1 MDHAEVR
8 RLALFDGLDDEQ
20 LRSLVGSGTEV
31 AFSPGEEL
39 FREGRPADFWWVL
52 VDGSLDLV
60 RHVGREETVL
70 AAMDVPGRWAG
81 GFRAWDDTGVYLAT
95 GRATTAGRILRIPA
109 DVLRT
114 CTSTWFPFGDHLV
127 EGLFRT
133 ARRIES
139 VVREKEAL
147 IALGTLSAGL
157 AHELNN
163 PAAAASRAVDS
174 LGREYEAL
182 LSSLRRLAERSISA
196 EQFQALDALRRELP
210 PLQAVPDPLE
220 VADLEE
226 ALAAYLSR
234 HGVERHWALTPVLA
248 RSGVTVEWCD
258 RVAGVLG
265 DAVEPGME
273 WVASGL
279 AAARSLS
286 EVREAAGRIS
296 GLVGAVKSYSQMDR
310 ASVQLVDVT
319 EGLDSTLAMLASRTP
334 TGVTVVRDYAPG
346 VPRIEVAAAEL
357 NQVWTNLVVNALDAM
372 DGSGTLSVRT
382 RPDGD
387 GVVVE
392 IGDTGPGMP
401 PEVRQHAFDP
411 FFTTKGVGQGTG
423 LGLDISRRI
432 VERHGGDIAVRSA
445 PGDTVLRVR
454 LRAAGARGA

>member
-1 MDHAEVR
+1 MDDAEVR
-8 RLALFDGLDDEQ
+8 RLPLFDGLDDGQ
-20 LRSLVGSGTEV
+20 LRSLVDSGTEV
-31 AFSPGEEL
+31 PFSPGDEL
-39 FREGRPADFWWVL
+39 FREGRPADWWWVL
-52 VDGSLDLV
+52 VEGRIDLV

-70 AAMDVPGRWAG
+70 GAMDVPGRWAG
-81 GFRAWDDTGVYLAT
+81 GFRAWDDTGAYLAT
-95 GRATTAGRILRIPA
+95 GRATTGGRILRIPA
-109 DVLRT
+109 EALRA

-139 VVREKEAL
+139 AVREKEAL

-163 PAAAASRAVDS
+163 PAAAATRAADA

-182 LSSLRRLAERSISA
+182 LSSLRGLAERSITA
-196 EQFQALDALRRELP
+196 GQFRELDALRRELP

-226 ALAAYLSR
+226 ALAACLSR
-234 HGVERHWALTPVLA
+234 RGVERPWTLAPVLA
-248 RSGVTVEWCD
+248 RSGVSVEWCG
-258 RVAGVLG
+258 RVADVLG
-265 DAVEPGME
+265 DAVGPGVE

-279 AAARSLS
+279 AAARSLA

-296 GLVGAVKSYSQMDR
+296 GLVGAAKSYSQMDR

-319 EGLDSTLAMLASRTP
+319 EGLDSTLAMLAHRTP
-334 TGVTVVRDYAPG
+334 AGVAVVREYAPG

-357 NQVWTNLVVNALDAM
+357 NQVWTNLVANALDAM
-372 DGSGTLSVRT
+372 GDSGTLRVRAGA
-382 RPDGD
+382 DGD

-392 IGDTGPGMP
+392 IADTGPGMP

-411 FFTTKGVGQGTG
+411 FFTTKGVGEGTG

-432 VERHGGDIAVRSA
+432 VERQGGDIAVRSA
-445 PGDTVLRVR
+445 PGDTVFRVR
-454 LRAAGARGA
+454 LGPSRAR